1 MCTKLFFM
9 GKKIKETFFRREVE
23 RTALSDSGSEHHITL
38 EIMLLPLKTNSAK
51 FVVWIAEWKCRVM
64 FNNNS

>member
-23 RTALSDSGSEHHITL
+23 RTALSESGTELHITL